1 MVQDVFTINGNIKE
15 SEPIVIFGTG
25 VNGKRAYFTFL
36 NMGVKVYAFADRDN
50 GVVGKKIFGK
60 LIISEKNL
68 IGKNYTVVIASQYW
82 EDIKK
87 RLESEG
93 IKNIYVMNMYGEHD
107 KGIII

>member
-1 MVQDVFTINGNIKE
+1 M
-15 SEPIVIFGTG
+15 
-25 VNGKRAYFTFL
+25 
-36 NMGVKVYAFADRDN
+36 
-50 GVVGKKIFGK
+50 
-60 LIISEKNL
+60 
-68 IGKNYTVVIASQYW
+68 